1 MLTTSSG
8 DPWNASL
15 AAVNGMLLFNI
26 VFIRTIRSNG
36 FCEFYAFYPREQNW
50 LNIFFTLNTLSI
62 LITRTKRSSFP
73 ALPMT
78 NVSWIIT
85 ISRCPCLEWKYLMKY
100 LPWSLPVENLHSKEL
115 WPGDQQCSEHFWEIS
130 ISSESKW
137 NGQHILNI
145 SRDCLG
151 TLTIQCYYF
160 Q

>member
-26 VFIRTIRSNG
+26 VFIITIRSN
-36 FCEFYAFYPREQNW
+36 AFYPREQNL

-62 LITRTKRSSFP
+62 LITLTKRSSFP

-85 ISRCPCLEWKYLMKY
+85 INRCLERKCLMKY